1 MFAQDSRC
9 SQNVGVLSSLKTW
22 AKAHHTLS
30 QAISQHCFQVQ
41 WPTVKWTWMSSP
53 RGTTGTLGAKSSTSS
68 VYSTLL
74 YFALL
79 YSTPLHSTLLSLS
92 LSLSI
97 STYTHLCI
105 IHIYI
110 YTYINIYTYIH
121 ICIYVYMCVWCYY
134 KSTYIDSYPF
144 SQQV

>member
-92 LSLSI
+92 LSRR
-97 STYTHLCI
+97 
-105 IHIYI
+105 IHIYVL
-110 YTYINIYTYIH
+110 YIYTYIH
-121 ICIYVYMCVWCYY
+121 ISTYIHIYIYVYMYICVCDAII
-134 KSTYIDSYPF
+134 KALILIHTHFLSRSSD
-144 SQQV
+144 